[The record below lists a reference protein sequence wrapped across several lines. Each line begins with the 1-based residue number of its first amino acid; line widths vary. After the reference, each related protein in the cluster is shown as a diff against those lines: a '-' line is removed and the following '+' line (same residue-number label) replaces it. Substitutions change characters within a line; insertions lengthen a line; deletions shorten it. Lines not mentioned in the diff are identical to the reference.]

1 MIEKRGIRVTDE
13 KVFWIWLST
22 IPGIG
27 ARRFIKLMEYFESP
41 RQLFEASGKELAQ
54 SAKILGEKCSEQIA
68 SARNEESLKKAENI
82 LNIPDIRTI
91 TLMCPDYPPLLKNIY
106 DPPPVLYCKGMP
118 LLTDGSAVAVV
129 GSRRSSEYG
138 RMAAH
143 RLSCRLAYAGVTIVS
158 GMARGIDTMAHKGAL
173 DASNGYTIAVLGCG
187 VDYIY
192 PPENSSLYKS
202 IMERG
207 TIVSEYPPGTIP
219 MAGNFPA
226 RNRIISGLAH
236 GTLVVEAGLK
246 SGALITVDFA
256 LEQGREVYALPGN
269 INSPF
274 SEGTNKLLK
283 DGAKMI
289 TSERDILE
297 DLDLSFRPAFSSSSE
312 AIASADAAA
321 GADASSGANAPAPK
335 AAPQKAAVLDFFE
348 TLVYNALEDGEKG
361 LEELIQITNLP
372 VGRLNATLTLMEIK
386 GIIKQIPGKIFMIQ
400 WKA

>member
-1 MIEKRGIRVTDE
+1 VTNEKIY
-13 KVFWIWLST
+13 WIWLST

-27 ARRFIKLMEYFESP
+27 ARRFLKLLEYFESP
-41 RQLFEASGKELAQ
+41 QQLFEASDQELAQ
-54 SAKILGEKCSEQIA
+54 SAKILGDKCAEQIA
-68 SARNEESLKKAENI
+68 AARNEEALKRAESI
-82 LNIPDIRTI
+82 LNLPDIRTL
-91 TLMCPDYPPLLKNIY
+91 TLMCPDYPPLLKAIY
-106 DPPPVLYCKGMP
+106 DPPPVLYCKGLP
-118 LLTDGSAVAVV
+118 LRTDGSSIAVV

-138 RMAAH
+138 RMAAR
-143 RLSCRLAYAGVTIVS
+143 RLSCRLAAAGVSIVS
-158 GMARGIDTMAHKGAL
+158 GMARGIDTMAHRGAL
-173 DASNGYTIAVLGCG
+173 DAANGYTVAVLGCG

-202 IMERG
+202 ILERG
-207 TIVSEYPPGTIP
+207 TILSEYPPGTIP
-219 MAGNFPA
+219 TAGNFPA

-283 DGAKMI
+283 DGARMI

-297 DLDLSFRPAFSSSSE
+297 DLDVSFKPMFSPASGP
-312 AIASADAAA
+312 IAAA
-321 GADASSGANAPAPK
+321 NDSLSTGGAGPSGTQSSDIPQ
-335 AAPQKAAVLDFFE
+335 AAAKAAVLDFFE

-361 LEELIQITNLP
+361 LEELIQATNLP